1 MAATIADYAA
11 AYVRKYGLTLVPLPP
26 KTKRPLKTEWGL
38 KDCLTTPE
46 AAREYYER
54 NPSWNI
60 GVALGPSRLV
70 TFDVDNVEAMQIL
83 CDEFGWDLETLRQ
96 QVPTVQGKAPNY
108 RMLFRAPDGWEFH
121 RRPISW
127 PNKLDPDGSI
137 MREIIARARAAEEA
151 GDLAEGRRI
160 RDVEAKP
167 YKRVTVFEIRG
178 AMEEQLQDVLPPSI
192 HPDTGREYIWLT
204 KPNGVIPEPPAW
216 LLSLWQNW
224 EALKPQLQGLCPWA
238 PAPPPKPRKAAARAP
253 GEPSVIDAYDQAHDI
268 ESALTRY
275 GYRQQGRRWLS
286 PHSSTGLAGV
296 VVFGDKAWI
305 HHASDP
311 LCSDE
316 SGQLVGAFDLFRY
329 YEHGG
334 DIGKAVKAAAE
345 EMGMKPARRQLPA
358 PSSAPAVPTV
368 TDPDTGEILPLAPEF
383 SDDAMA
389 LEFVAIYGAGLRWTP
404 GMGWMHDQTTHWV
417 RDEHLIRYDL
427 ARKTARR
434 VAQDADPKARKA
446 ITSAKTVNSILFLAQ
461 SDPEIVVPATQW
473 DNDPLM
479 LNTPGGLVDLK
490 TGKIAERNRGQYLT
504 QITRISPDDTQKTP
518 TWDRF
523 ISQVFADKPDMIEFV
538 QRMCGYC
545 LTGDRREQKLFF
557 AHGQGSNG
565 KSTLLDILM
574 WMMGSYALK
583 LPTAAL
589 MMSKNERHPTELAQ
603 LHGKRL
609 AVSNE
614 LEEGAFWAEAR
625 IKELTGDETL
635 TARFMRQDNFTFT
648 MSHKHLIAGNHKPRL
663 KGGDPAMARRMVLL
677 PFEQKFE
684 GEAKDAKLPEK
695 LKSEAPGI
703 LAWAVRGAV
712 KWHADGLAIPGRVE
726 EASRDYMADH
736 DDIAMWIEEC
746 CERSSYARCR
756 SSELYASFRRWKQQR
771 GEHEPSQTVWTEKL
785 AISAGVS
792 KIKSDGVM
800 VWKGIDLTA
809 SEKAKRDAW

>member
-1 MAATIADYAA
+1 MPGLDFDGLGRQLLGSAESLLASWLPGGRKRGGTWVCGDISGAKGESLTVKLATGQWADWATGDHGSDLISLYAA
-11 AYVRKYGLTLVPLPP
+11 IHDLSMGEAFRQLGGDERPTRVNGHARAPEPEPEPKRQVMTPVPEAVAEHACVHPIFGKPVARWAYLDGSGDVLGYVARYEREGQRKQIVPWTYDGNDWGMGQWPAPRPLYGLQQLAEQPGAPVLIVEGE
-26 KTKRPLKTEWGL
+26 KAA
-38 KDCLTTPE
+38 D
-46 AAREYYER
+46 AARKVC
-54 NPSWNI
+54 NPYAVVTWP
-60 GVALGPSRLV
+60 GGARALEKADWRPVHGRSVLLWPDADTTGIESMQALARLLHPHCKV
-70 TFDVDNVEAMQIL
+70 VKVID
-83 CDEFGWDLETLRQ
+83 
-96 QVPTVQGKAPNY
+96 PQGQ
-108 RMLFRAPDGWEFH
+108 PDGWDAADAGFG
-121 RRPISW
+121 SW
-127 PNKLDPDGSI
+127 
-137 MREIIARARAAEEA
+137 A
-151 GDLAEGRRI
+151 
-160 RDVEAKP
+160 EAKAWMVP
-167 YKRVTVFEIRG
+167 RV
-178 AMEEQLQDVLPPSI
+178 S
-192 HPDTGREYIWLT
+192 EYHSPL
-204 KPNGVIPEPPAW
+204 EPA
-216 LLSLWQNW
+216 
-224 EALKPQLQGLCPWA
+224 A
-238 PAPPPKPRKAAARAP
+238 PAPA
-253 GEPSVIDAYDQAHDI
+253 
-268 ESALTRY
+268 
-275 GYRQQGRRWLS
+275 
-286 PHSSTGLAGV
+286 
-296 VVFGDKAWI
+296 
-305 HHASDP
+305 
-311 LCSDE
+311 
-316 SGQLVGAFDLFRY
+316 
-329 YEHGG
+329 
-334 DIGKAVKAAAE
+334 
-345 EMGMKPARRQLPA
+345 QLPA

-434 VAQDADPKARKA
+434 VAQGADPKARKA

-461 SDPEIVVPATQW
+461 SDPDIVVPATQW

-523 ISQVFADKPDMIEFV
+523 ISQVFADKPDMTEFV

-574 WMMGSYALK
+574 WLMGSYALK

-635 TARFMRQDNFTFT
+635 TARFMRQDNFTFA

-695 LKSEAPGI
+695 LKAEAPGI

-736 DDIAMWIEEC
+736 DDIAMWMEEC

-771 GEHEPSQTVWTEKL
+771 GEHEPSQTVWGEKMTL
-785 AISAGVS
+785 VS
-792 KIKSDGVM
+792 GLERSKYGGVM
-800 VWKGIDLTA
+800 TLKGIDLSAT
-809 SEKAKRDAW
+809 EKAKRDGL

>member
-1 MAATIADYAA
+1 MPGLDFDGLGRQLLGSAESLLASWLPGGRKRGGTWVCGDLSGAKGESLTVKLATGQWADWATGDHGSDLISLYAA
-11 AYVRKYGLTLVPLPP
+11 IHDLSMGEAFRQLGGDERPTRVNGHARAPEPEPEPKRQVVTPVPGAVSEHACVHPIFGRPVARWAYLDGSGDVLGYVARYEREGQRKQIVPWTFDGNEWGMGQWPAPRPLYGLWQLAQQPDAPVLIVEGE
-26 KTKRPLKTEWGL
+26 KAA
-38 KDCLTTPE
+38 D
-46 AAREYYER
+46 AARKVCKPYAVVTWPGGAR
-54 NPSWNI
+54 
-60 GVALGPSRLV
+60 ALEKADWRPVHGRSVLLWPDADTTGIESMQALARLLHPHCKV
-70 TFDVDNVEAMQIL
+70 VKVID
-83 CDEFGWDLETLRQ
+83 
-96 QVPTVQGKAPNY
+96 PQGQ
-108 RMLFRAPDGWEFH
+108 PDGWDAADAGFS
-121 RRPISW
+121 SW
-127 PNKLDPDGSI
+127 
-137 MREIIARARAAEEA
+137 A
-151 GDLAEGRRI
+151 
-160 RDVEAKP
+160 EAKAWMVP
-167 YKRVTVFEIRG
+167 RVLEYH
-178 AMEEQLQDVLPPSI
+178 PP
-192 HPDTGREYIWLT
+192 LA
-204 KPNGVIPEPPAW
+204 PA
-216 LLSLWQNW
+216 
-224 EALKPQLQGLCPWA
+224 A
-238 PAPPPKPRKAAARAP
+238 PAPA
-253 GEPSVIDAYDQAHDI
+253 
-268 ESALTRY
+268 
-275 GYRQQGRRWLS
+275 
-286 PHSSTGLAGV
+286 
-296 VVFGDKAWI
+296 
-305 HHASDP
+305 
-311 LCSDE
+311 
-316 SGQLVGAFDLFRY
+316 
-329 YEHGG
+329 
-334 DIGKAVKAAAE
+334 
-345 EMGMKPARRQLPA
+345 QLPA

-368 TDPDTGEILPLAPEF
+368 TDPDTGEIMPLAPEF

-434 VAQDADPKARKA
+434 VAQGADPKARKA
-446 ITSAKTVNSILFLAQ
+446 ITSAKAVNSILFLAQ
-461 SDPEIVVPATQW
+461 SDPDIVVPASQW

-479 LNTPGGLVDLK
+479 LNTPAGLVDLR
-490 TGKIAERNRGQYLT
+490 TGKTAERNRAQYLT
-504 QITRISPDDTQKTP
+504 QITRISQDDNQKIP

-557 AHGQGSNG
+557 AHGQGGNG

-695 LKSEAPGI
+695 LKAEAPGI

-736 DDIAMWIEEC
+736 DDIAMWMEEC

-756 SSELYASFRRWKQQR
+756 SSELYTSFRRWKQQR

-785 AISAGVS
+785 AVSAGVS

>member
-1 MAATIADYAA
+1 VATTADYAA
-11 AYVRKYGLTLVPLPP
+11 TYVRKYGLILVPLPP
-26 KTKRPLKTEWGL
+26 KLKRPTKEAWGL
-38 KDCLTTPE
+38 EDCLTTPE
-46 AAREYYER
+46 AARAYYEAHP
-54 NPSWNI
+54 NWNI
-60 GVALGPSRLV
+60 GVALDPSRICSL
-70 TFDVDNVEAMQIL
+70 DVDWVEAMQII
-83 CDEFGWDLETLRQ
+83 CKEFGWDLDGLVQ
-96 QVPTVQGKAPNY
+96 QVPTVQGHAPK
-108 RMLFRAPDGWEFH
+108 FRLMFRVPEGVQLGYHSLTWAREDDPTK
-121 RRPISW
+121 RRTV
-127 PNKLDPDGSI
+127 L
-137 MREIIARARAAEEA
+137 ELRAAV
-151 GDLAEGRRI
+151 DRQR
-160 RDVEAKP
+160 
-167 YKRVTVFEIRG
+167 
-178 AMEEQLQDVLPPSI
+178 QDVLPPSI
-192 HPDTGREYIWLT
+192 HPDTGQPYIWLT
-204 KPNGVIPEPPAW
+204 RPNGVIPEPPAW
-216 LLSLWQNW
+216 LLALWQNW
-224 EALKPQLQGLCPWA
+224 DALKPQLQGLCPWA
-238 PAPPPKPRKAAARAP
+238 PAPTPKPPKRPRPAHDTAQ
-253 GEPSVIDAYDQAHDI
+253 PSVIDAYDQAHDI
-268 ESALTRY
+268 EAALARY

-296 VVFGDKAWI
+296 VVFDGKAWI

-345 EMGMKPARRQLPA
+345 ELGMRRQQPVALPA
-358 PSSAPAVPTV
+358 PAAQEI

-404 GMGWMHDQTTHWV
+404 GMGWMHDQSTHWV

-446 ITSAKTVNSILFLAQ
+446 ITSAKAVNSILFLAQ
-461 SDPEIVVPATQW
+461 SDPDIVVPATQW

-479 LNTPGGLVDLK
+479 LNTPAGIVDLR
-490 TGKIAERNRGQYLT
+490 TGKTAQRNREQYLT
-504 QITRISPDDTQKTP
+504 QITRISADEDVGIPN
-518 TWDRF
+518 WLRF
-523 ISQVFADKPDMIEFV
+523 ISQVFADKPDVIEFV

-545 LTGDRREQKLFF
+545 LSGDRREQKLFF

-583 LPTAAL
+583 LPTSAL

-635 TARFMRQDNFTFT
+635 TARFMRQDNFTFFMT
-648 MSHKHLIAGNHKPRL
+648 HKHLIAGNHKPRL

-684 GEAKDAKLPEK
+684 GDAKDAKLPEK
-695 LKSEAPGI
+695 LKAEAPGI
-703 LAWAVRGAV
+703 LAWAVQGAL

-726 EASRDYMADH
+726 QASKDYMADH
-736 DDIAMWIEEC
+736 DDIAMWVGEC
-746 CERSSYARCR
+746 CETASGMRCR
-756 SSELYASFRRWKQQR
+756 SGDLYQSFRRWKQQR
-771 GEHEPSQTVWTEKL
+771 GEHEPSQTVWSEKMTL
-785 AISAGVS
+785 LPGLQR
-792 KIKSDGVM
+792 IKSDGVM
-800 VWKGIDLTA
+800 VWKGIDLTGA
-809 SEKAKRDAW
+809 EKAKRDGWA